1 MPVRIIKIGG
11 LAGLLAAALFIVSAV
26 IDQVAPVGLVYD
38 SPNEYI
44 YSAVSMV
51 AFLAVVVA
59 VVGVRTLMSQA
70 GKLSRLSTVA
80 AWLVGLG
87 YGFVAL
93 LNAINLI
100 QGERTLNM
108 VRLGA
113 AMLMLIGSVILGVT
127 VLVTRVLP
135 WWSGVLLIVAFP
147 LGHFANAVFPSAE
160 NVLYVLLWGSIGLA
174 LLSRAEVSA
183 ERVAAP
189 QVRDVAQQCY
199 AP

>member
-11 LAGLLAAALFIVSAV
+11 LAGLLAATLFIVSAV
-26 IDQVAPVGLVYD
+26 IDKVAPVGLVYD

-59 VVGVRTLMSQA
+59 VAGLRTLMSQT

-80 AWLVGLG
+80 ASLVGLG

-93 LNAINLI
+93 LNAVNLI

-113 AMLMLIGSVILGVT
+113 AMLMLTGSVILGVT

-174 LLSRAEVSA
+174 LLSRAEVPA
-183 ERVAAP
+183 ERVATP
-189 QVRDVAQQCY
+189 QVRDVSQHVL
-199 AP
+199 

>member
-11 LAGLLAAALFIVSAV
+11 LAGLLAAALFAICVV
-26 IDQVAPVGLVYD
+26 IDQVAPVDVVYD
-38 SPNEYI
+38 SANEYV

-59 VVGVRTLMSQA
+59 VFGVRTLASQA
-70 GKLSRLSTVA
+70 GKLQRLSTVA
-80 AWLVGLG
+80 AWLVSLG

-100 QGERTLNM
+100 QGERTLNT

-113 AMLMLIGSVILGVT
+113 ALLMLIGSVILGVA

-135 WWSGVLLIVAFP
+135 WWSGVLLIIAFP
-147 LGHFANAVFPSAE
+147 LGHFANAVLPSAE
-160 NVLYVLLWGSIGLA
+160 NVLYVLLWGSVGLA
-174 LLSRAEVSA
+174 LLSRADGPAQRAEVA
-183 ERVAAP
+183 
-189 QVRDVAQQCY
+189 QIRDVSQQVL
-199 AP
+199 

>member
-1 MPVRIIKIGG
+1 MPVRIVKIGG
-11 LAGLLAAALFIVSAV
+11 LAGLLAAILFIITAA
-26 IDQVAPVGLVYD
+26 IDQVAPIGLVYD
-38 SPNEYI
+38 SVNEYI

-59 VVGVRTLMSQA
+59 VVGVRALTSRS
-70 GKLSRLSTVA
+70 GKLERLSTVA

-100 QGERTLNM
+100 QGERTLNT

-113 AMLMLIGSVILGVT
+113 ALVMLIGSVILGVV
-127 VLVTRVLP
+127 VLLTRVLP

-160 NVLYVLLWGSIGLA
+160 NVLYVLLWGSIGFA
-174 LLSRAEVSA
+174 LLRHAEVP
-183 ERVAAP
+183 AARLAP
-189 QVRDVAQQCY
+189 SQIPDVSQHVL
-199 AP
+199 

>member
-1 MPVRIIKIGG
+1 MSIRFIKIGG
-11 LAGLLAAALFIVSAV
+11 LAGLLAAVLFVICAV
-26 IDQVAPVGLVYD
+26 MDQVAPVALVYD
-38 SPNEYI
+38 SPNAYV

-59 VVGVRTLMSQA
+59 VGGVRTLTSQT
-70 GKLSRLSTVA
+70 GKLERLSTVA

-93 LNAINLI
+93 LSAINLI
-100 QGERTLNM
+100 QGERTLNT

-113 AMLMLIGSVILGVT
+113 ALVMLVGSVILGVV

-135 WWSGVLLIVAFP
+135 WACGVLLIIAFP

-160 NVLYVLLWGSIGLA
+160 DVLYVLLWGSVGLA
-174 LLSRAEVSA
+174 LLSRAAVPA
-183 ERVAAP
+183 EQVAP
-189 QVRDVAQQCY
+189 QPARVV
-199 AP
+199 